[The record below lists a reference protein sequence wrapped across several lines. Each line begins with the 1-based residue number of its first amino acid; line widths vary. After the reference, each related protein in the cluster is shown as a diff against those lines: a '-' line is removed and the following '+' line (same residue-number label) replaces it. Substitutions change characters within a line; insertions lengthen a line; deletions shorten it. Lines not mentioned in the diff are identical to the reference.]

1 MVLERRIEQW
11 LVGLEQVALLE
22 LKLKLGLEL
31 VVAEQLRLAFVM
43 VELEQILELK
53 QVF

>member
-22 LKLKLGLEL
+22 LKLGLEL

-43 VELEQILELK
+43 VELEQMLELK